1 MSFASWPG
9 PYLAVLTA
17 LLVGVG
23 FVLAA
28 RRRQKAVAR
37 AAPEHGLARMTASH
51 SSGRQRARAVMLTL
65 AATLCAIALARPQ
78 RPGESTWRRR
88 GIDVVVVMDF
98 SASMLARDVH
108 PHRLARMN
116 QDVEELMDGLGSDR
130 VGVVVF
136 AGAAAHFPLTHDHE
150 AARSVFR
157 GLRVGDLP
165 PGSDLGAAL
174 RMARC
179 IVRPGL
185 AEDPGCNRVGGRG
198 RGGDPLP
205 GSARSDDERPGDA
218 DEDDSPDAS
227 DPGRPGELPD
237 RVAARLPD
245 RSRALIV
252 FTDGEDTE
260 NRARAEV
267 QHAVLLGIQV
277 YFVGV
282 GTPQGELVPE
292 LDSQGQ
298 ETGWKKTPG
307 GDSFVTTRLAVDQL
321 EALALMAGGPDHL
334 MIIGA
339 PGAAAEPVAETMRAR
354 LDELQQGD
362 LDERAVD
369 RPRDI
374 YHWFL
379 FPAFLLL
386 IIEAC
391 VSARRPGVLYP
402 VVRAGAV
409 ASPRGGASQSE
420 ASFRRAGP
428 DAPGAPGP

>member
-1 MSFASWPG
+1 MSFGTW

-17 LLVGVG
+17 VAVGLG
-23 FVLAA
+23 LALA
-28 RRRQKAVAR
+28 GRRRRQAVER
-37 AAPEHGLARMTASH
+37 VGQGLTRMSASH
-51 SSGRQRARAVMLTL
+51 SAGRTRARALMLAM
-65 AATLCAIALARPQ
+65 AATLCAIAVARPQ

-98 SASMLARDVH
+98 SASMLARDIH

-116 QDVEELMDGLGSDR
+116 KEVEELIDRLDSDR
-130 VGVVVF
+130 VGVVIF

-157 GLRVGDLP
+157 GLTVGDLP

-185 AEDPGCNRVGGRG
+185 TDDPGCSGVGGRG
-198 RGGDPLP
+198 RGGAPLP
-205 GSARSDDERPGDA
+205 GRAALDDENLDDPGDA
-218 DEDDSPDAS
+218 DTRDEP
-227 DPGRPGELPD
+227 P
-237 RVAARLPD
+237 ARLPD
-245 RSRALIV
+245 RARALVV

-260 NRARAEV
+260 NRAGVEV
-267 QHAVLLGIQV
+267 QQAALLGIQV

-282 GTPQGELVPE
+282 GTARGELVPE

-298 ETGWKKTPG
+298 EIGWKKTPDG
-307 GDSFVTTRLAVDQL
+307 SFVTTRLAVDEL
-321 EALALMAGGPDHL
+321 EALARLAGGPDHL
-334 MIIGA
+334 MIIGE
-339 PGAAAEPVAETMRAR
+339 PAATSEPIADAIRAR
-354 LDELQQGD
+354 LDGLEQGD
-362 LDERAVD
+362 LDERAVG

-391 VSARRPGVLYP
+391 MSARRRGVLYP
-402 VVRAGAV
+402 VVRPESGAN
-409 ASPRGGASQSE
+409 
-420 ASFRRAGP
+420 GP
-428 DAPGAPGP
+428 